1 MSVIDSL
8 QTSTAGATATAAA
21 AAAAA
26 TKKDDPVSEDRFLK
40 LLVAQMKNQ
49 DPLNPL
55 DNAQVTS
62 QMAQISTVSGIDKLN
77 TTVAGLNT
85 QLVQLQA
92 MQGASLVGREVTVP
106 GDRLSIAA
114 GVGNAGFE
122 LASTAAR
129 VKVEVLNPAGL
140 VVDTLE
146 LGAQSAGSHAF
157 EWAAKGVAGGAQ
169 GGVPDGAAYRFRVVA
184 TQGTTAVAAT
194 PLMRDRV
201 EAVTAGGSTLQ
212 LELERGG
219 VVAYDKVRAFH

>member
-1 MSVIDSL
+1 MTVIDSL
-8 QTSTAGATATAAA
+8 QTSTAGASAAA
-21 AAAAA
+21 AAA
-26 TKKDDPVSEDRFLK
+26 KKDDPVSEDRFLK

-92 MQGASLVGREVTVP
+92 MQGASLVGREVIVP
-106 GDRLSIAA
+106 GDRLHIAA
-114 GVGNAGFE
+114 GVGSAGFE
-122 LASTAAR
+122 LAGTAAR
-129 VKVEVLNPAGL
+129 VKVELLNPAGL

-157 EWAAKGVAGGAQ
+157 EWAAKGVA

-201 EAVTAGGSTLQ
+201 EAVNAGGSTLQ
-212 LELERGG
+212 LELEQGG